1 MIKMI
6 VTDLDGTLLK
16 ENDGITSYTLEILQR
31 CKMQGIKFV
40 IATAR
45 TEEATQA
52 CIEILKPDMAIFNN
66 GALVKNGKNIV
77 FETQISKEDCFDF
90 IHRCKSH
97 YHLENTKVVT
107 KYGNFSDTVNLEK
120 KDDLYQYNDFCN
132 FKEEAYKITIKAE
145 EHVAFQLSEKYK
157 NLLMYKFFNSNSFIF
172 TCKNASKEIA
182 VRKIA
187 EEYGFETSNVIA
199 FGNDLGDIGMLKICG
214 MGVAVANAIQEVKD
228 VAKSICETNENDGV
242 AKWLEKNIN
251 I

>member
-16 ENDGITSYTLEILQR
+16 KNDVITDYTLEVLRR
-31 CKMQGIKFV
+31 CKIKGIKFV

-52 CIEILKPDMAIFNN
+52 CLEILMPDMAIFNN
-66 GALVKNGKNIV
+66 GALVKEGENIV
-77 FETQISKEDCFDF
+77 YETQISKEDCFDF
-90 IHRCKSH
+90 IHRCKNH
-97 YHLENTKVVT
+97 YHLENTKVIT
-107 KYGNFSDTVNLEK
+107 KYGNFSDMVIRQK
-120 KDDLYQYNDFCN
+120 RDDQYQYNDFCS

-145 EHVAFQLSEKYK
+145 EYVASQLSERYN

-182 VRKIA
+182 VKKIA
-187 EEYGFETSNVIA
+187 EIYGFEMSNVIA
-199 FGNDLGDIGMLKICG
+199 FGNDLGDIGMLKISG
-214 MGVAVANAIQEVKD
+214 IGVAVANAIQEAKD
-228 VAKSICETNENDGV
+228 VAKSICESNENDGV
-242 AKWLEKNIN
+242 ARWLEKNVN